1 MSLILEIF
9 SFREMDNLFVE
20 YEFVQ
25 FGSYLFAWQ
34 INFSWKTRL
43 YSLNFK
49 PENQFC
55 NLYDGKKTKITS
67 FWNTLLNIAV
77 MLKMQSV
84 KIKCFERGRKRLV
97 KR

>member
-25 FGSYLFAWQ
+25 FGSCLFAWQ
-34 INFSWKTRL
+34 INFLRKTRL
-43 YSLNFK
+43 YCSNFK

-55 NLYDGKKTKITS
+55 NLHDGKKTKISS
-67 FWNTLLNIAV
+67 F
-77 MLKMQSV
+77 
-84 KIKCFERGRKRLV
+84 
-97 KR
+97 